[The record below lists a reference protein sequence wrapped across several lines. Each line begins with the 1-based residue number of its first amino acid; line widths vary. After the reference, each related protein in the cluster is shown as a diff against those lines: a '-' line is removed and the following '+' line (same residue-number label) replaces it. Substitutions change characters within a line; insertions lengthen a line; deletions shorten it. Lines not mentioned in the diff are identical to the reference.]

1 MPHKLK
7 KVPPKHSILCSDA
20 IIANDR
26 CNQVGK
32 PGLIMP
38 RQKRPFRRKSPA
50 LLLSENFT
58 QRLLPPRRFS
68 GGSPLV
74 VMMQA
79 ADFWESHDPALLERL
94 NPATFG
100 SIFVQTQVRAPVV
113 IIRKILSL
121 ASR

>member
-1 MPHKLK
+1 
-7 KVPPKHSILCSDA
+7 
-20 IIANDR
+20 
-26 CNQVGK
+26 
-32 PGLIMP
+32 MP

-58 QRLLPPRRFS
+58 QRLLPAPRFS

-113 IIRKILSL
+113 IIRKILL
-121 ASR
+121 QEVVQMRAAQNNDMIQTFTPNRTNQTFHIR